1 MERPSVRSYSIRG
14 SRITDAQRQAKT
26 ALQAVHGIA
35 FKQELIDLTAI
46 FPNSDS
52 IIMEIGFGMGEATAI
67 IAKNHPNNGYIAV
80 DVHPPGIGKL
90 LARIVEND
98 LTNLKVIEDDV
109 HVVMQHMIPDN
120 SLDGIHLYFPDPW
133 PKKKHN
139 KRRLVQAEFME
150 QLRPKLAIG
159 GSVHM
164 ATDWEP
170 YAAHM
175 MAVMSALPDYRNSAG
190 AGQYA
195 GVTDRP
201 LTKFENRGLR
211 LGHGVWDVVF
221 RRTAA

>member
-26 ALQAVHGIA
+26 ALQAIHGIE
-35 FKQELIDLTAI
+35 FKQELIDLQQI
-46 FPNSDS
+46 FPTSHS

-90 LARIVEND
+90 LARIVENN

-109 HVVMQHMIPDN
+109 HVVLQHMIPDE

-139 KRRLVQAEFME
+139 KRRIVNEGFL
-150 QLRPKLAIG
+150 QLIHPKIKRG
-159 GSVHM
+159 GFIHI
-164 ATDWEP
+164 ATDWVP
-170 YAAHM
+170 YAESIQEVFAASTLFAGGVIDKPEWRPVTRFEGQGIDKDH
-175 MAVMSALPDYRNSAG
+175 AVNDMLY
-190 AGQYA
+190 
-195 GVTDRP
+195 
-201 LTKFENRGLR
+201 TK
-211 LGHGVWDVVF
+211 V
-221 RRTAA
+221 